1 MEDRLIFTVTE
12 EILKEHNINALW
24 KETAKKDIDGILT
37 ITYRGNAQKFYVEV
51 KKEIRNYQLDQIFNL
66 AETYF
71 PLLVIAETIFPNI
84 KNLLKEHKI
93 GYIDLNGNM
102 NIEVD
107 NFLLKVEGNH
117 KKYLHPEK
125 HGRAFTK
132 AGLKTILLFLLNEEK
147 INDTYRAIAKDTGIA
162 IGNVKLILDGL
173 IEEGFVLRKNDKELK
188 LTNKKDLLQKWIT
201 GYNEKLKPT
210 LLLGNFKFMKAE
222 DFNKW
227 KELKIDRNNTCW
239 GGEAAGNIYTGYLLP
254 QTLTLYTNEKKLEL
268 MKNYRLVPDNKGNIT
283 VLERFWR
290 FGQENNNVVPPII
303 AYADLLETNDR
314 RCIETAQ
321 KIYEQH
327 LKNTIE

>member
-1 MEDRLIFTVTE
+1 MEERLIYTVTE

-24 KETAKKDIDGILT
+24 IEPVTKDIDGILT
-37 ITYRGNAQKFYVEV
+37 ITYKGITQKFYVEI
-51 KKEIRNYQLDQIFNL
+51 KKELRNYQLDQIFHQ
-66 AETYF
+66 AKTYD
-71 PLLVIAETIFPNI
+71 PLLVIAETIFPNMR
-84 KNLLKEHKI
+84 NLLKEHKI
-93 GYIDLNGNM
+93 GYIDLNGNI
-102 NIEVD
+102 NIEAD
-107 NFLLKVEGNH
+107 NFLLRIEGNN
-117 KKYLHPEK
+117 KKYLPREK
-125 HGRAFTK
+125 RGRAFTK

-147 INDTYRAIAKDTGIA
+147 INDTYREIAKNTGTA

-173 IEEGFVLRKNDKELK
+173 IEEGFVLRKNEKELK

-210 LLLGNFKFMKAE
+210 LLFGNFKFMKAD

-227 KELKIDRNNTCW
+227 KELKINVGNTCW

-254 QTLTLYTNEKKLEL
+254 QTLTLYTSEKKLDL
-268 MKNYRLVPDNKGNIT
+268 MKKCRLVPDNNGNIT
-283 VLERFWR
+283 VFERFWR
-290 FGQENNNVVPPII
+290 FGLENENVVPPII

-314 RCIETAQ
+314 RCIETAL

>member
-1 MEDRLIFTVTE
+1 MKDRLIYTVTE
-12 EILKEHNINALW
+12 KILKEHKIDAIW
-24 KETAKKDIDGILT
+24 TEPITKGIDGILT
-37 ITYRGNAQKFYVEV
+37 INYKGIKQKFYVEI
-51 KKEIRNYQLDQIFNL
+51 KKELRNYQLDKIFHQ

-71 PLLVIAETIFPNI
+71 PLLVLAETIFPNI
-84 KNLLKEHKI
+84 RNLLKEQKI

-102 NIEVD
+102 NIEAD
-107 NFLLKVEGNH
+107 NFFLKVEGNH
-117 KKYLHPEK
+117 KDYLHPEK

-132 AGLKTILLFLLNEEK
+132 AGLKTILLFLLNEDK
-147 INDTYRAIAKDTGIA
+147 INDTYRVIAKDSGIA

-173 IEEGFVLRKNDKELK
+173 IEEGFVLRKNDKALK
-188 LTNKKDLLQKWIT
+188 LTNKKDLLLKWIT

-210 LLLGNFKFMKAE
+210 LLFGNFKFMKAD

-227 KELKIDRNNTCW
+227 KELKIDGEYTCW

-254 QTLTLYTNEKKLEL
+254 QTLTLYTNEKKLDL
-268 MKNYRLVPDNKGNIT
+268 MKKHRLVPDYNGNIKIF
-283 VLERFWR
+283 ERFWR
-290 FGQENNNVVPPII
+290 FGLENKKVVPPII

-327 LKNTIE
+327 LKNIIE

>member
-1 MEDRLIFTVTE
+1 MEERLIYTVTE

-24 KETAKKDIDGILT
+24 AGHVAKDIDGILT
-37 ITYRGNAQKFYVEV
+37 ITYKGITQKFYVEI
-51 KKEIRNYQLDQIFNL
+51 KKGLRNYQLDQIFHQ
-66 AETYF
+66 AKTF
-71 PLLVIAETIFPNI
+71 DPLLVIAETIFPNI
-84 KNLLKEHKI
+84 RNLLKEHKI
-93 GYIDLNGNM
+93 GYIDLNGNI
-102 NIEVD
+102 NIEAD
-107 NFLLKVEGNH
+107 NFLLRIEGNN
-117 KKYLHPEK
+117 KKYLNREK
-125 HGRAFTK
+125 RGRAFTK
-132 AGLKTILLFLLNEEK
+132 AGLKTILLFLLKEEK

-188 LTNKKDLLQKWIT
+188 LTNKKNLLQKWIT

-210 LLLGNFKFMKAE
+210 LLLGNFKFIKAE

-254 QTLTLYTNEKKLEL
+254 QTLTLYTIEKKLEF
-268 MKNYRLVPDNKGNIT
+268 MKNYRLVPDNNGNIT

>member
-1 MEDRLIFTVTE
+1 MKERLIFTVTE

-24 KETAKKDIDGILT
+24 ERTIAKDIDGTLT
-37 ITYRGNAQKFYVEV
+37 ITCKGIQQKFFVEI
-51 KKEIRNYQLDQIFNL
+51 KKELRNYQLAQIFHQ

-71 PLLVIAETIFPNI
+71 PLLIIAETIFPNI
-84 KNLLKEHKI
+84 RNLLKEHKI

-102 NIEVD
+102 NIEAD
-107 NFLLKVEGNH
+107 NILIKVEG
-117 KKYLHPEK
+117 KRKRYLHTEK

-132 AGLKTILLFLLNEEK
+132 AGLKTILLFLLDEEK
-147 INDTYRAIAKDTGIA
+147 INDTYREIAKNTGIA

-173 IEEGFVLRKNDKELK
+173 TEYGFVLRKNDKEFK

-210 LLLGNFKFMKAE
+210 LLLGNFKFMKAD

-227 KELKIDRNNTCW
+227 KKLKIDREDTCW

-254 QTLTLYTNEKKLEL
+254 QTLTLYTNEKKLDL
-268 MKNYRLVPDNKGNIT
+268 MKKHQLVPDNNGNII
-283 VLERFWR
+283 VFERFWR
-290 FGQENNNVVPPII
+290 FGQENGNVVPPII

-321 KIYEQH
+321 KIYDQH

>member
-1 MEDRLIFTVTE
+1 MEERLIYTVTE

-24 KETAKKDIDGILT
+24 TEPVTNDIDGILT
-37 ITYRGNAQKFYVEV
+37 ITYKGIKQKFYVEI
-51 KKEIRNYQLDQIFNL
+51 KKEPRNYQLDQIFHQ

-71 PLLVIAETIFPNI
+71 PLLVLAETIFPNI
-84 KNLLKEHKI
+84 RNLLKEHKI

-102 NIEVD
+102 NIEAD
-107 NFLLKVEGNH
+107 NFLLRVEGNN
-117 KKYLHPEK
+117 KKYLHREK
-125 HGRAFTK
+125 RGRAFTK

-147 INDTYRAIAKDTGIA
+147 INDPYREIAKNTGTA
-162 IGNVKLILDGL
+162 VGNVKLILDGL

-188 LTNKKDLLQKWIT
+188 LTNKKTLLQKWIT
-201 GYNEKLKPT
+201 GYTEKLKPT
-210 LLLGNFKFMKAE
+210 LLLGNFKFMKAD
-222 DFNKW
+222 DFDKW
-227 KELKIDRNNTCW
+227 KGLKIDGENTFW

-254 QTLTLYTNEKKLEL
+254 QTLTLYTNEKKLDL
-268 MKNYRLVPDNKGNIT
+268 MKKHRLVPDNNGNIK
-283 VLERFWR
+283 VYERIWR
-290 FGQENNNVVPPII
+290 FGQVNGNVVPPII